1 MEYSEAEEEENRFV
15 GFGGNDTETE
25 QRRLILRSTALGE
38 ASGSGNRISTPIPP
52 GIERK

>member
-38 ASGSGNRISTPIPP
+38 ASGSRISTPIPP